1 MNRTRA
7 QHIALVLLGGIITA
21 AGLQFFLLPN
31 HLIDGGVTGI
41 SIIISRLTGLPIGLF
56 LVLINIPFVILG
68 FKKFGKTF
76 AALSSIGIA
85 TLAILT
91 SFHLSHGLT
100 DIPLL
105 GAVFGGI
112 VVGIGVGIVVRYGG
126 IIDGTDTIALLIDRV
141 TVFSIGE
148 AIMAINGFIIACSGF
163 LFGWD
168 AALYSLI
175 AYFVA
180 HKAIDITVEGLNES
194 RSVWIVS
201 MHTRAIGLAINEVIE
216 EPVTYVKES
225 NPEEAEPHGVMLAVI
240 TRFEEEKVKHATRM
254 VDPHAYIV
262 ITRAHEVLGR
272 ISTGSLHRQSSTE

>member
-1 MNRTRA
+1 ME
-7 QHIALVLLGGIITA
+7 
-21 AGLQFFLLPN
+21 
-31 HLIDGGVTGI
+31 
-41 SIIISRLTGLPIGLF
+41 
-56 LVLINIPFVILG
+56 
-68 FKKFGKTF
+68 
-76 AALSSIGIA
+76 
-85 TLAILT
+85 
-91 SFHLSHGLT
+91 HGLT
-100 DIPLL
+100 DIPIL
-105 GAVFGGI
+105 GAIFGGI

-168 AALYSLI
+168 FALYSLV

-225 NPEEAEPHGVMLAVI
+225 DPDDKEPHGVMLAVI
-240 TRFEEEKVKHATRM
+240 TRFEEEKVKSAARM

-272 ISTGSLHRQSSTE
+272 VSTGSLHRETSAE

>member
-1 MNRTRA
+1 M
-7 QHIALVLLGGIITA
+7 
-21 AGLQFFLLPN
+21 
-31 HLIDGGVTGI
+31 

-76 AALSSIGIA
+76 GMLSTIGII

-91 SFHLSHGLT
+91 SLHTPHGLT
-100 DIPLL
+100 DIPIL
-105 GAVFGGI
+105 GAIFGGI
-112 VVGIGVGIVVRYGG
+112 VVGIGVGIVIRFGG

-141 TVFSIGE
+141 TVFSVGE
-148 AIMAINGFIIACSGF
+148 AIMVINGFIIACGGF
-163 LFGWD
+163 VFGWD
-168 AALYSLI
+168 SALYSLI

-201 MHTRAIGLAINEVIE
+201 MHVRDIGRAINAVIE
-216 EPVTYVKES
+216 EPVTFVKES
-225 NPEEAEPHGVMLAVI
+225 NPNDREPHGVLLAVT
-240 TRFEEEKVKHATRM
+240 TRFEEEKVKDAARL

-262 ITRAHEVLGR
+262 ITRAHEVMGR
-272 ISTGSLHRQSSTE
+272 ISTGSLHREPSTK